1 MGGIMTERFVGTY
14 KPQHHRPKC
23 SWKDCAAGFVLMEN
37 DTCLFNGMWW
47 HPSCPCWKEL
57 DQRIAKQIK
66 AASMDL
72 EDYTDAQLTKDA
84 LYNIYKWIDDGNSS
98 DQQCKDIVYT
108 AMKEFNALLRA
119 MYISENISRKEM
131 MQQIKEHPKVELLI
145 QLLLLKLASLD
156 SIVANFIAENY
167 E

>member
-1 MGGIMTERFVGTY
+1 MTEKFIGTY
-14 KPQHHRPKC
+14 KPQHHNPKC
-23 SWKDCAAGFVLMEN
+23 SWRDCSAGSVLMAN
-37 DTCLFNGMWW
+37 DTCLLNGMWW
-47 HPSCPCWKEL
+47 HQSCPCWKEV
-57 DQRIAKQIK
+57 DQRIAKQIE

-84 LYNIYKWIDDGNSS
+84 LYNIYKWIDDDTSS

-119 MYISENISRKEM
+119 MHISENVSRKEIM
-131 MQQIKEHPKVELLI
+131 KQIKEYPKVELLI
-145 QLLLLKLASLD
+145 YLLLLKLASLD
-156 SIVANFIAENY
+156 SIVASFIAENY